1 MKLLPKSLLGLTG
14 LLGLAGLVGLASC
27 SENLTPSPE
36 RAGYDAGPLAPLS
49 CLPNLDGKIDA
60 KELLPA
66 FDVPARYLTS
76 PPGRDRDINTAGT
89 VDKDG
94 KRVFDQGTD
103 LADDVIATITAK
115 KVKGTWYESSF
126 PTGTFAAPF
135 DLSGR
140 IDAIYNN
147 DDKALR
153 ILGLASTS
161 ESPAEGKTLVVYES
175 PVDLYRF
182 PLAVGVSYTSEGV
195 AKSSVI
201 RGQPYAGKDSYEVK
215 VDGAGQLLL
224 PDLTF
229 TNVLRIR
236 TKVTVTPAAG
246 AITSRRQTS
255 FLAECYG
262 EVMRATSKDNEPNE
276 EFTVASE
283 VRRLGLAP

>member
-1 MKLLPKSLLGLTG
+1 MKKLVTISLVVSALSLL
-14 LLGLAGLVGLASC
+14 ALASC
-27 SENLTPSPE
+27 SENLTPSSE
-36 RAGYDAGPLAPLS
+36 RAGYDAGPVAPLA
-49 CLPNLDGKIDA
+49 CLPNLDGKIEA

-66 FDVPARYLTS
+66 YDVPARYLTS
-76 PPGRDRDINTAGT
+76 PPGRDRDIDTSGAVG
-89 VDKDG
+89 KDG

-103 LADDVIATITAK
+103 LADDVVAVIIAK
-115 KVKGTWYESSF
+115 QVKGAWYESSF

-153 ILGLASTS
+153 ILGLASS
-161 ESPAEGKTLVVYES
+161 AESPAEGKTLVVYDT
-175 PVDLYRF
+175 PVALYKF
-182 PLAVGVSYTSEGV
+182 PLALGVSYTSEGV
-195 AKSSVI
+195 AKNAVI
-201 RGQPYAGKDSYEVK
+201 RGQPYAGKDAYEIK
-215 VDGAGQLLL
+215 VDAAGSLLL

-229 TNVLRIR
+229 TNVLRVR
-236 TKVTVTPAAG
+236 TKVSVTPAAG
-246 AITSRRQTS
+246 AITVRRQTS

-283 VRRLGLAP
+283 VRRLGLEP